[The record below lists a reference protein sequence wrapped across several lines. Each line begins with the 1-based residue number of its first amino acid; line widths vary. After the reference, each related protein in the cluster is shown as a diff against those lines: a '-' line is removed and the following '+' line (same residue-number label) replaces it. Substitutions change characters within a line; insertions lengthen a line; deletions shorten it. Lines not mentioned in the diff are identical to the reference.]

1 MEESNVYL
9 ITLTRVKERD
19 EGWEFDEGLFHIEC
33 SVEEVKAWYKR
44 WMTNYLHYM
53 YIFLFWLVYEDI
65 CIFIQ
70 QGSLYD
76 SFKTVRLLG
85 IVSKVF
91 SLDSQF
97 DFVKIIQGV
106 FTSDKLSF
114 WLLLGSKYAF
124 FQFVFSHFLIL
135 IFLTPIVKFKFRH
148 FCWFAHLFGKIISF
162 KY

>member
-1 MEESNVYL
+1 
-9 ITLTRVKERD
+9 
-19 EGWEFDEGLFHIEC
+19 
-33 SVEEVKAWYKR
+33 
-44 WMTNYLHYM
+44 M

-76 SFKTVRLLG
+76 SFKTVRLPG

-97 DFVKIIQGV
+97 DFVKIIQRV

-135 IFLTPIVKFKFRH
+135 IF
-148 FCWFAHLFGKIISF
+148 
-162 KY
+162 